1 MGAGEESPTVAAKL
15 RASVPDQR
23 APGDKKAE
31 PVAPDPVEAD
41 PPEPAAPEAE
51 VPEPA
56 APEAEVPKPA
66 PPKVDIDLGSEWD
79 PAKRPPPGIERPAE
93 RGAAAGAAIKARTAA
108 FGRWSR
114 GPTGRLVLPG
124 TLLFALIGVTTVAG
138 AVVLPAN
145 APPAAHPSPAG
156 TPASDPSATAGTG
169 LPTGVSPT
177 EPVFPIP
184 TATATTDAAATPPPV
199 AGGAQPADVLTTW
212 AQQVAGKTGISAT
225 AVRAYGYAELVAG
238 QNNPACHI
246 SWTTLAA
253 IGKVESAHGTANG
266 STLAS
271 NGQTF
276 PHIIGL
282 PLDGQG
288 DRMRITDTDDG
299 QLDGDPTYDRAVG
312 PMQFIPS
319 TWASSGADADNDGI
333 KDPHDI
339 DDAALA
345 AANYLCGNGRD
356 LSNAQDWWGAILSYN
371 DVRRYAQDVFNAAN
385 DYGAKSRT

>member
-1 MGAGEESPTVAAKL
+1 MGAGEESPTAAAKL

-23 APGDKKAE
+23 APGDKKARPEHVE
-31 PVAPDPVEAD
+31 PAPVE
-41 PPEPAAPEAE
+41 PEPPTVE
-51 VPEPA
+51 VPEPQVA
-56 APEAEVPKPA
+56 KPA
-66 PPKVDIDLGSEWD
+66 GPKVEIDLGSDWD
-79 PAKRPPPGIERPAE
+79 PANRPPPGIERPVE
-93 RGAAAGAAIKARTAA
+93 RGVAAGAAIRSRAAA
-108 FGRWSR
+108 FGNWSR
-114 GPTGRLVLPG
+114 GPSGRLVLPG
-124 TLLFALIGVTTVAG
+124 ALLFALIGITAVAG

-145 APPAAHPSPAG
+145 APPAAHPSLPG
-156 TPASDPSATAGTG
+156 TPSGGPSATPGAG
-169 LPTGVSPT
+169 LPTGISPT
-177 EPVFPIP
+177 EPVYPAFP
-184 TATATTDAAATPPPV
+184 TATATTDPANPPPV
-199 AGGAQPADVLTTW
+199 PGGGQPADVLTTW
-212 AQQVAGKTGISAT
+212 AQQVATKASISAT
-225 AVRAYGYAELVAG
+225 AVRAYGYAELVVG
-238 QNNPACHI
+238 QNKPACHI

-266 STLAS
+266 ATLAS

-288 DRMRITDTDDG
+288 DRQRITDTDDG

-319 TWASSGADADNDGI
+319 TWASSGADADNDGL

-385 DYGAKSRT
+385 DYGTKSRT